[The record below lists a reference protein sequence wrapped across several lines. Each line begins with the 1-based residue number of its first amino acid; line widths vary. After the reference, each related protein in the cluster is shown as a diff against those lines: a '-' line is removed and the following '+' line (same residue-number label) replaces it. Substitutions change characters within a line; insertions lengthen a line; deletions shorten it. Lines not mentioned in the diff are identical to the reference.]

1 MNCEGQDCGLKRAHQ
16 GRMRAGR
23 RSSACLPEFSQAD
36 RWITSILQQVEAEVA
51 KGFEEYRLDNVAN
64 TIYQFVW
71 DEFCDWY
78 LEIAKVQINTGNDA
92 QQRATRRTLI
102 RTLETILRLAHP
114 VIPFI
119 TEELWQKVAPV
130 AGRTGDFGQ
139 HRRLPGQPA
148 RTHRRAAIAMWPSSS
163 CWWMPAATCAA
174 RWGCRPPPGCRCL
187 CWPTMR
193 PKPHSCSAECRGAAG
208 AGQAQRGAGVR

>member
-1 MNCEGQDCGLKRAHQ
+1 
-16 GRMRAGR
+16 MRAR
-23 RSSACLPEFSQAD
+23 RRGGSGYMQFSQAD

-78 LEIAKVQINTGNDA
+78 LEIAKVQIQTGNEG

-130 AGRTGDFGQ
+130 AGRPAS
-139 HRRLPGQPA
+139 RSASRLPGQPA
-148 RTHRRAAIAMWPSSS
+148 AKDRRSGHRPCGPLKALVDACRNLRGEMGVSPATRLPLYVLGDQAEASCAQSAPCCRRWPSS
-163 CWWMPAATCAA
+163 A
-174 RWGCRPPPGCRCL
+174 R
-187 CWPTMR
+187 
-193 PKPHSCSAECRGAAG
+193 
-208 AGQAQRGAGVR
+208 